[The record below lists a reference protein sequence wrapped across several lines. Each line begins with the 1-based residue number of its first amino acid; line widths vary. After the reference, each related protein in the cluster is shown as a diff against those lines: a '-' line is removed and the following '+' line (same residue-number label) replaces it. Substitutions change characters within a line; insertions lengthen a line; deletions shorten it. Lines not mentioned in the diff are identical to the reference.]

1 MSIDILLIVIVD
13 FFYWYQFA
21 YSPPI
26 TYMTTLP
33 EKRYRKIYI
42 FYNIRLDDIC
52 R

>member
-1 MSIDILLIVIVD
+1 MLYCKVFLIP
-13 FFYWYQFA
+13 

-42 FYNIRLDDIC
+42 FIISVLTTFVDGV
-52 R
+52 